1 MKGKLILCC
10 CLLCICGLLSPLT
23 ANTQEEMTGEVNW
36 VKGYISGIG
45 YGTSKPSGNRVIDK
59 LKAMRAAK
67 VVAQRDLLEQIKGVR
82 VISQTTV
89 ENMMLREDI
98 IKTRVDGTIK
108 GAEVV
113 KQHVEWDGN
122 TPLAIVELRVYMTG
136 SAGSGQLSNTL
147 INTLDLPRRYGG
159 TGNLPIP
166 PIPAAPSQEKP
177 AARAKISYDSSKPV
191 TGVVISLDGQ
201 YFERVLLPVVKTET
215 KSKRTITIYSVKSV
229 DPRII
234 RTYGVARYAET
245 MNDAKKITYLGEN
258 IMIIPAE
265 FVSKDN
271 EIVIGTDAARTIKE
285 TIRYDNNYL
294 EKAKVAIA
302 IQ

>member
-1 MKGKLILCC
+1 
-10 CLLCICGLLSPLT
+10 LT
-23 ANTQEEMTGEVNW
+23 ANAQEEMTGEVNW

-59 LKAMRAAK
+59 LKALRAAK
-67 VVAQRDLLEQIKGVR
+67 VVAQRDLLELIKGIR

-89 ENMMLREDI
+89 ENMMLREDLI
-98 IKTRVDGTIK
+98 STRVEGTIK

-122 TPLAIVELRVYMTG
+122 TPLAVVELRVYMTG

-147 INTLDLPRRYGG
+147 INTLDLPRRYGA

-166 PIPAAPSQEKP
+166 PIPAEPAPKKP
-177 AARAKISYDSSKPV
+177 AAPAKISYDSSKPV
-191 TGVVISLDGQ
+191 TGVVIALRGQ
-201 YFERVLLPVVKTET
+201 YYEKVLLPVVKTVT
-215 KSKRTITIYSVKSV
+215 KSKRTITVYSVKSV
-229 DPRII
+229 EPQII
-234 RTYGVARYAET
+234 RTYGVARYAGT
-245 MNDAKKITYLGEN
+245 LDDAKKISYLGEN
-258 IMIIPAE
+258 IMIVPAD
-265 FVSKDN
+265 FVSNDN
-271 EIVIGTDAARTIKE
+271 EIFIGTDAARTIKE
-285 TIRYDNNYL
+285 TIRFDNNYL